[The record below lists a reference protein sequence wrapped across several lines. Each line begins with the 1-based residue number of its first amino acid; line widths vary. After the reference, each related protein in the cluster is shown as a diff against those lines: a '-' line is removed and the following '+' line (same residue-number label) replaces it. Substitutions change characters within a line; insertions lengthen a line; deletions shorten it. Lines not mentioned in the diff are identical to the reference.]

1 MRRHGLPT
9 PEELVDAPEPEAELA
24 TVEEAA
30 RFLRV
35 SKSWLY
41 AKAAENAVPHVSVLG
56 RLRFHMPT
64 LRAWLLGQC
73 APRGTVLPF
82 TRTGA

>member
-1 MRRHGLPT
+1 MSQHGLPT
-9 PEELVDAPEPEAELA
+9 PTELVDAPEPEAELA
-24 TVEEAA
+24 TVGEAA

-56 RLRFHMPT
+56 RLRFHIPT
-64 LRAWLLGQC
+64 LRAWVLGQSE
-73 APRGTVLPF
+73 PRGTVLPF
-82 TRTGA
+82 TRNGP

>member
-1 MRRHGLPT
+1 MKLPT
-9 PEELVDAPEPEAELA
+9 PDELVDAPEPEAELA

-64 LRAWLLGQC
+64 LRAWVLGQ
-73 APRGTVLPF
+73 AEPRGTVLPF
-82 TRTGA
+82 TRRAA